1 MGNSSA
7 KAAGAAA
14 DMKRSGTAGSEMI
27 PENSSSTSI
36 NLNHRDGTDNP
47 VTDRLQNR
55 APAKCTTGAGH
66 LPNAAEA
73 MPTGAGK
80 TAMLR
85 GLQDFLAAR
94 RASTALPDPPH
105 RELPENNAAGPAM
118 KKGEPQ
124 QWTSTPGPAP
134 SMLRVDNQTDPDPG
148 LRATT
153 ARERIS
159 RHLQTCP
166 VSDS

>member
-14 DMKRSGTAGSEMI
+14 DMKRSGTAGSETI

-36 NLNHRDGTDNP
+36 NPIHRDGSDDP
-47 VTDRLQNR
+47 AIDQLQNR

-73 MPTGAGK
+73 MSTGAGK

-85 GLQDFLAAR
+85 GLQDFIAAR
-94 RASTALPDPPH
+94 RASTALPDLPH
-105 RELPENNAAGPAM
+105 RTPPENNDAGPAM

-124 QWTSTPGPAP
+124 QWTIMPGPAP
-134 SMLRVDNQTDPDPG
+134 SMLRVENET
-148 LRATT
+148 
-153 ARERIS
+153 
-159 RHLQTCP
+159 P
-166 VSDS
+166 VSPVWARC